1 MMTIAKGFLAKIPY
15 GKISI
20 FPLRFI
26 CFTCLY
32 LMISISA
39 CADTTAPVLTI
50 DGVSLAS
57 TEPYISIDPES
68 GHWEYVDKELSVS
81 IIRHSD
87 QIDKKNVTWY
97 ETEIECS
104 EQAKL
109 TSLLTTHGKVKGHS
123 FCSPDELADLYDVVL
138 AFNDDFYASR
148 WYNKKA
154 QGIIIRNGE
163 IMSDKTFKNDANA
176 FPHLEVLA
184 LFEDG
189 SMRTFKSKEHT
200 AKEYLDMGVT
210 DTYAFGPILV
220 REGELGERMT
230 DKNYSPYREPRCA
243 LGMIEPNHYIVLTVE
258 GRTNESKGVRL
269 RWLADKMLELGAIE
283 ALNLD
288 GGNTTYLIF
297 MGEIINLPKE
307 IQKGRLRRVGSLI
320 GVGVGKNVST
330 EPAK

>member
-176 FPHLEVLA
+176 FPPLEVLA

-200 AKEYLDMGVT
+200 AKEVSRYGCNRYVCFWT
-210 DTYAFGPILV
+210 HSSA
-220 REGELGERMT
+220 
-230 DKNYSPYREPRCA
+230 
-243 LGMIEPNHYIVLTVE
+243 
-258 GRTNESKGVRL
+258 
-269 RWLADKMLELGAIE
+269 
-283 ALNLD
+283 
-288 GGNTTYLIF
+288 GG
-297 MGEIINLPKE
+297 
-307 IQKGRLRRVGSLI
+307 
-320 GVGVGKNVST
+320 
-330 EPAK
+330 